1 MEKITWESFLSK
13 NKALTKNLRFD
24 PKVTSSLVG
33 DFFVAGPLGGLTSV
47 QRDVLGHA
55 ESIGTFSMNICC
67 GSKNRNFS
75 SGGVR
80 AIGPNLTNFDQIL
93 NLLFFTRLSL

>member
-55 ESIGTFSMNICC
+55 ESIGTFFMNIFC
-67 GSKNRNFS
+67 GSKNRIFFS
-75 SGGVR
+75 PWVCR
-80 AIGPNLTNFDQIL
+80 PRIN
-93 NLLFFTRLSL
+93 